1 MLNCRAGKIL
11 SLFLFA
17 VTFTG
22 CVGGGN
28 NDNRPTTAGNGSAAN
43 ANVAKTNVE
52 ELGLLVRVAYEVE
65 DVVWKENASKKTL
78 VAVLRFSPADAE
90 KVVNEATPFGSSQPN
105 VISPE
110 TWFPDELIA
119 QSEMSGDS
127 VLKGTAYPVNGFLQE
142 PYLRGK
148 VTRIE
153 GTYYFV
159 IEASK

>member
-1 MLNCRAGKIL
+1 MIL

-28 NDNRPTTAGNGSAAN
+28 NDNRPTITAGGGSAAN
-43 ANVAKTNVE
+43 ANVVKTNVE
-52 ELGLLVRVAYEVE
+52 ELGLLVRVAYAVE

-78 VAVLRFSPADAE
+78 IAVLRFSPADAE
-90 KVVNEATPFGSSQPN
+90 KVVTEATQFGSSQPN

-127 VLKGTAYPVNGFLQE
+127 VLKGQAYPANGFLQE
-142 PYLRGK
+142 PYSTGK

-153 GTYYFV
+153 GTDYFV

>member
-1 MLNCRAGKIL
+1 MIL

-17 VTFTG
+17 VTFAG
-22 CVGGGN
+22 CGGGSK
-28 NDNRPTTAGNGSAAN
+28 NDNRPTPTTVNGATSN

-52 ELGLLVRVAYEVE
+52 ELGLLVRVAYEVD

-78 VAVLRFSPADAE
+78 IAVLRFSPADAE
-90 KVVNEATPFGSSQPN
+90 KVVTEATQFGSSQPN

-127 VLKGTAYPVNGFLQE
+127 VLKGTAYPANGFLQE
-142 PYLRGK
+142 PYLSGK